1 MNQPGRKEGRGGG
14 REGRSADRGEGRR
27 QVHWLGTKKHKDG
40 KGRERKD
47 PTSFRFI
54 IQLTSLRMFLSFITN
69 WYTIY
74 NEILRLNYSFLPFC
88 KDRI

>member
-1 MNQPGRKEGRGGG
+1 MVSKKFNQVFFDNNKSVNVDELFDLKP
-14 REGRSADRGEGRR
+14 
-27 QVHWLGTKKHKDG
+27 LGTKKHKDG

>member
-1 MNQPGRKEGRGGG
+1 MFKYLLSIAVLFVTACSSTGPEDA
-14 REGRSADRGEGRR
+14 S
-27 QVHWLGTKKHKDG
+27 TKKHKDG